1 MTEPPK
7 YAVDPLAGLLK
18 LELVSLRGDPLFV
31 SYGYRAMSLFT
42 YALTKGEFLNDYE
55 TLPYLARFLSR
66 LLRFSRRDGTSVRP
80 KIATGTRVELVEA
93 NQMTGQTHAAFDC
106 AATIVSA

>member
-1 MTEPPK
+1 MREPPR

-18 LELVSLRGDPLFV
+18 LELVFLRGNPLFV

-55 TLPYLARFLSR
+55 TLPYLTRFLSR
-66 LLRFSRRDGTSVRP
+66 LLRFPRRYGTSVRP
-80 KIATGTRVELVEA
+80 RSRRELA
-93 NQMTGQTHAAFDC
+93 
-106 AATIVSA
+106 SS